1 LDADAEAWESGRCDG
16 PLRLQAADRGLRGK
30 PQTALSVDSNFPGFF
45 ENLKICDFD

>member
-1 LDADAEAWESGRCDG
+1 MQKLGNRGDAMARCACKPD
-16 PLRLQAADRGLRGK
+16 DRGLRGK